1 MQHIATIDNLFGMTD
16 RKLESVFV
24 RLSIKER
31 KELEKRAKALDRK
44 LAEFVRLAALK
55 VAREGLDTRAASR
68 TRERDGRMSTQGS
81 VICSLAMPDLSRY
94 CQTVPAHLPSLPLT
108 RANGRKS

>member
-1 MQHIATIDNLFGMTD
+1 MIDNLMEMTD

-31 KELEKRAKALDRK
+31 KELEKRAKVLDRK

-55 VAREGLDTRAASR
+55 VAREG
-68 TRERDGRMSTQGS
+68 
-81 VICSLAMPDLSRY
+81 
-94 CQTVPAHLPSLPLT
+94 QTLEPPPGPESET
-108 RANGRKS
+108 EE